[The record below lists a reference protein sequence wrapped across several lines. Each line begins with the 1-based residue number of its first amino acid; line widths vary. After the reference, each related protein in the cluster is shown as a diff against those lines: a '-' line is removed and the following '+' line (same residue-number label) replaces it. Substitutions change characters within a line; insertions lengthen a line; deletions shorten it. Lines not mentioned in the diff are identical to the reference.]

1 METAPCAKCIK
12 TGKAKPPKSRKN
24 EKILYI
30 YEFAPSKIPC
40 FSGFSVNQV
49 YKCEKVIH
57 QGGPEKCRN
66 LGLFFGSFGANGQN
80 PAGFAGNANV
90 RSNFCMNMQ
99 FPGRGAKKIFSKIQL
114 TPYFCGKKLAM
125 VGDRRQNPPFF
136 SRLLGTGS
144 QKACREGSKKA
155 PWKGELFGFAEQ
167 PSKQEPVPV
176 LCLPAR
182 GSHSYWHRNP
192 YSPHNSFF
200 ANVRPKLR

>member
-1 METAPCAKCIK
+1 MKNDEVSKFFAGLFCAVLPNLNGPFLNIILGNSAFSRDFPVFPEIMETGGCAKCIK

-57 QGGPEKCRN
+57 QRGPEKCRN

-80 PAGFAGNANV
+80 PAGCAGNANV

-99 FPGRGAKKIFSKIQL
+99 FPGRGAKKIFSKIH
-114 TPYFCGKKLAM
+114 
-125 VGDRRQNPPFF
+125 
-136 SRLLGTGS
+136 
-144 QKACREGSKKA
+144 RE
-155 PWKGELFGFAEQ
+155 
-167 PSKQEPVPV
+167 
-176 LCLPAR
+176 
-182 GSHSYWHRNP
+182 
-192 YSPHNSFF
+192 
-200 ANVRPKLR
+200 